1 MLIKVREVA
10 TYGGRTH
17 MPGSWLSPGSAG
29 PEGRAGHGGA
39 TSEKEREGTSP
50 KAQLLCS
57 GPTGRLQGPEQGGGG
72 SDRAHGQGR
81 GTVAGPGQEAK
92 GKLLQSFPSWE

>member
-57 GPTGRLQGPEQGGGG
+57 GPNRASAGARAGRRRE
-72 SDRAHGQGR
+72 
-81 GTVAGPGQEAK
+81 
-92 GKLLQSFPSWE
+92 